1 MTDDDDKDTE
11 REEFP
16 KRFRLCLLTKKVP
29 LLCVVVVLLLLLLL
43 FDHFLH
49 LGVGGRI
56 RRAGG
61 IHDVHSPS
69 NDVFEIGRVRGEK
82 RGHHDRDGEVH
93 GEFKRLQRKG
103 LCHSVSVSLSFFL
116 SFSLSFVTRQQQQ
129 QQQQTLQMTFF
140 LETDA
145 SLFHRSKKK
154 ANAFVLLTECATIV
168 QKKTKRAS
176 GGRQKIKLKR
186 RTLYLLSYGGS
197 DVVEN
202 VVVGYFEHTAIGD
215 RTQDHSL
222 CFAFFVR
229 QPSLSKI

>member
-1 MTDDDDKDTE
+1 MMTKTQRE

-16 KRFRLCLLTKKVP
+16 KRFRLCLLSI
-29 LLCVVVVLLLLLLL
+29 LIILILLL

-69 NDVFEIGRVRGEK
+69 NDVFEIGRVRGEE
-82 RGHHDRDGEVH
+82 RGHRDRDGEVH

-103 LCHSVSVSLSFFL
+103 LCHSFSLSLCLSLFL
-116 SFSLSFVTRQQQQ
+116 SFSFFVTRQQQQQQ

-140 LETDA
+140 LR
-145 SLFHRSKKK
+145 LKCIILKFSKKK
-154 ANAFVLLTECATIV
+154 SKRFRTTECATIVVV

-176 GGRQKIKLKR
+176 GGRQKNKAFKR

-197 DVVEN
+197 LTSSKN
-202 VVVGYFEHTAIGD
+202 VTSFGYFEQYRHWGSNP
-215 RTQDHSL
+215 RP
-222 CFAFFVR
+222 FA
-229 QPSLSKI
+229 LL